1 MISLLIMDDSG
12 KPTTF
17 MRVKALAY
25 KSAYYK

>member
-1 MISLLIMDDSG
+1 MISLLIMGDSG

-17 MRVKALAY
+17 MRVKSHAY